1 MSNYNP
7 QIHRRRS
14 IRLKDWDYTWGG
26 WYYVT
31 ICAFDRKR
39 IFGNVV
45 NDEMVLNDYGKI
57 AEQEWLRTAE
67 IRNEV
72 ELDEFQVMPNHFHG
86 IIIMND
92 AVGDVGAD
100 RVRPNR
106 VRPQTNDIRPRTK
119 LSRKPK
125 SLGSILAGFKSAVT
139 SRIIK
144 LRHDDKV
151 RVWQNNYYEH
161 IIRNEQDLYRI
172 REYIQNNPLK
182 WALDEY
188 YPEHQ
193 QQSIYQSG
201 RTPFVPTK
209 P

>member
-1 MSNYNP
+1 MSSFDP
-7 QIHRRRS
+7 KIHHRRS

-31 ICAFDRKR
+31 TCAFDMKC

-45 NDEMVLNDYGKI
+45 NDEMVRNDYGKI
-57 AEQEWLRTAE
+57 AEEEWLRTAE

-72 ELDEFQVMPNHFHG
+72 ELDEFQIMPNHFHG
-86 IIIMND
+86 IVIMND
-92 AVGDVGAD
+92 VVADVGAD
-100 RVRPNR
+100 R
-106 VRPQTNDIRPRTK
+106 VRPQTNDIRSHTK

-139 SRIIK
+139 SRIVK

-151 RVWQNNYYEH
+151 KVWQDNYYEH

-193 QQSIYQSG
+193 QSSINQPG
-201 RTPFVPTK
+201 RTPSVPTK
-209 P
+209 R